1 MPAAVEAAEAVC
13 PLLDGHC
20 LCVPRRYYDRFT
32 NCSEVEANLVGC
44 HWPNPLAQSF
54 LSSMH
59 QRFFSNCSLDR
70 TQWEDPP
77 EEVLVPLIALPVLL
91 TVAMAGLVMWRSKH
105 SDPQS

>member
-1 MPAAVEAAEAVC
+1 MC